1 MSKRIEFYKE
11 KAKERFEKQIES
23 LGSYNSERALKIGMT
38 KINYFIHGL
47 KIERKFFKLIKDK
60 INLFRKHHS
69 LRCTVCYNCAD
80 KLGLEQLEE
89 FVDEYKKTNSKELNE
104 SQERRR
110 SFQTKLNM
118 NYEGENVI

>member
-1 MSKRIEFYKE
+1 MSNKIEFYKE
-11 KAKERFEKQIES
+11 KAKQRFEKEIEY
-23 LGSYNSERALKIGMT
+23 LGSYNSDRALKIGMT
-38 KINYFIHGL
+38 KVNYFIHGL

-89 FVDEYKKTNSKELNE
+89 FVDEYKRKNKEELNE
-104 SQERRR
+104 SQERRKM
-110 SFQTKLNM
+110 FQTKLNM
-118 NYEGENVI
+118 NYNGEHVI